1 MNRKEFKEI
10 TAYEKQQYVDL
21 VGGKK
26 QFMLRFIKAHPDY
39 YAWKYVFRLRRVEY
53 YYELR
58 KKNIFHTIKYLIE
71 CRKKNKLGRKLGIE
85 MGECCAD
92 RGLMIFHT
100 QGIVING
107 NVRMGQNVRLH
118 GNNCIGNSGLD
129 NKAPVIGN
137 NVDIGVG
144 AKIIGDVEIAD
155 DIIIGAGTVV
165 VHSFLTKGVTLVGVP
180 ARAIKKG

>member
-1 MNRKEFKEI
+1 MDWQEYKEI
-10 TAYEKQQYVDL
+10 TFYEKQQYIDL

-26 QFMLRFIKAHPDY
+26 QFLLRIIKAHPDY
-39 YAWKYVFRLRRVEY
+39 YAWKYVHQLRRAGY

-58 KKNIFHTIKYLIE
+58 KKSVFYAIKYLIE

-85 MGECCAD
+85 MGECCAK

-100 QGIVING
+100 HGIVING
-107 NVRMGQNVRLH
+107 NVRMGQNVKLH

-129 NKAPVIGN
+129 SKAPVIGN

-155 DIIIGAGTVV
+155 DIVIGAGAVV
-165 VHSFLTKGVTLVGVP
+165 VHSFLNKGVTLVGIP
-180 ARAIKKG
+180 AREIKKG